1 LSVVDKKIRKRKRD
15 KDRKR
20 RKLRWK
26 KNPPSGNLTED
37 VLTGVGE
44 INLTMVRD
52 LVSIPPED
60 KA

>member
-1 LSVVDKKIRKRKRD
+1 VSVVDKKIRKRKRD

-26 KNPPSGNLTED
+26 KNPPSGNLTEG

-44 INLTMVRD
+44 INLMVTGIGIKR
-52 LVSIPPED
+52 
-60 KA
+60 